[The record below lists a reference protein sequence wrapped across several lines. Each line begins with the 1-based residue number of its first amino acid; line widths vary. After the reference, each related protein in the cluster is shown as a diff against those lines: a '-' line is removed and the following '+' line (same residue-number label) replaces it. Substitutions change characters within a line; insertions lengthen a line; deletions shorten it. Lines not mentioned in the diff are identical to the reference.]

1 MKRRDARLLLRTIG
15 PIVAALGAFALLHH
29 DVAALETRAD
39 AGALRLVGVDSVH
52 QIGVTTIRIDSPR
65 GAWVSVLRPSCSSLG
80 VMLALTVLA
89 SVLPSPS
96 RWWRV
101 RAAVLASGTV
111 FVANLVRICGSLALG
126 VPLGR
131 RDAVLF
137 HDWVGSTFG
146 FAYTLGGLV
155 LMTACLLKGRT
166 RARVPRLTS
175 SAVSRPVRSVQH
187 AG

>member
-1 MKRRDARLLLRTIG
+1 MRRRDARMLLRTVG
-15 PIVAALGAFALLHH
+15 PIVAALGVFALLHH
-29 DVAALETRAD
+29 VVAALETRAD

-80 VMLALTVLA
+80 AMLALTVLA
-89 SVLPSPS
+89 RVLPSAS
-96 RWWRV
+96 GWTRL
-101 RAAVLASGTV
+101 RAAALASGTV

-131 RDAVLF
+131 NDAVLF

-155 LMTACLLKGRT
+155 LMTASLLKGPA
-166 RARVPRLTS
+166 RARAPRLPS
-175 SAVSRPVRSVQH
+175 SAVRPPVRSVQH